1 MKVMFV
7 GAGPGDPELLTIK
20 AKRLIEA
27 CRCCIYAG
35 SLVSDEVVALAPKGA
50 ELHNSAE
57 MSLGDITAVYKDA
70 QTRGMD
76 VIRLHTGDPSLFGAI
91 MEQMNE
97 LDALGIE
104 YEVVPGVSSFQAAAA
119 ALKIE
124 LTVPEKSQAV
134 ILARNGGHTPV
145 PEAQELDQLG
155 KSGATIC
162 VFLSVQAIGEVV
174 EKLVPHYGAHCPVA
188 VVYRASWPDQ
198 SITTGTLADIA
209 EKVKKEKITSTA
221 LIIVGPAMERAKT
234 ASKLYDA
241 SFTHAFRKATR

>member
-1 MKVMFV
+1 MKVTFV
-7 GAGPGDPELLTIK
+7 GAGPGDPELLTVK
-20 AKRLIEA
+20 ARRLIET

-35 SLVSDEVVALAPKGA
+35 SLVSDAVVALAPITA

-57 MSLGDITAVYKDA
+57 MNLGDITAVYKDA
-70 QTRGMD
+70 HQRGID

-124 LTVPEKSQAV
+124 LTVPERSQAV

-162 VFLSVQAIGEVV
+162 VFLSVQAVDEVV
-174 EKLVPHYGAHCPVA
+174 DKLTPHYGARCPVA

-209 EKVKKEKITSTA
+209 EKVKKENITSTA
-221 LIIVGPAMERAKT
+221 IIIVGPAMERSRNV
-234 ASKLYDA
+234 SKLYDA
-241 SFTHAFRKATR
+241 SFSHAFRKGAR